1 MKTNILLSITSRTTN
16 THMCI
21 LYIYTIILKR
31 TKHKL
36 EHNAQKKQQEY
47 TKNTK
52 WIIRKQHLI
61 IKI

>member
-1 MKTNILLSITSRTTN
+1 
-16 THMCI
+16 MCI
-21 LYIYTIILKR
+21 YLHNNIEKNKTQIR
-31 TKHKL
+31 TQRT
-36 EHNAQKKQQEY
+36 EKQQEY

>member
-16 THMCI
+16 TF
-21 LYIYTIILKR
+21 IYAIILKR